1 MKKISIIT
9 PVYNEEENIHDIIR
23 SIKDIMKEYSSFA
36 YEHIFIDNSSTDK
49 TIDFLREACLKDKN
63 LKVII
68 NRRNF
73 GYLRS
78 SYHAIMQ
85 CTGDAAIL
93 ISADLQDPPLLIKDF
108 FYHWLDGKKVVL
120 GNKKSSQEGL
130 IINLVRRIFYKFIK
144 KISET
149 KLTESTI
156 GFGLYDKEV
165 INSLKQIIDPY
176 PYFRGLITEIGHEIH
191 LVEYSQPI
199 RKKGKSKFN
208 FLSMYDIAITGIVK
222 HSKLPVRI
230 FTISGFIL
238 SILSLLVA
246 LIYFLFKLV
255 YWYDFSGGIAPIL
268 IGMFIIASFQI
279 FFLGLI
285 GEYIL
290 SIHIQVRN
298 IPLVFEKERIN
309 FN

>member
-1 MKKISIIT
+1 MKKLSIIT
-9 PVYNEEENIHDIIR
+9 PVYNEEENIHDIIW

-49 TIDFLREACLKDKN
+49 TVDILREACLKDKN

-78 SYHAIMQ
+78 SYYAITQ

-93 ISADLQDPPLLIKDF
+93 ISADLQDPPFLIKDF
-108 FYHWLDGKKVVL
+108 IYHWLEGKKIVL
-120 GNKKSSQEGL
+120 GNKKYSKVGFV
-130 IINLVRRIFYKFIK
+130 INLIRKIFYKFIK
-144 KISET
+144 KVSET
-149 KLTESTI
+149 KLTENTI
-156 GFGLYDKEV
+156 GFGLYDREV

-176 PYFRGLITEIGHEIH
+176 PYFRGLITEIGHEIF

-222 HSKLPVRI
+222 HSKLPIRI
-230 FTISGFIL
+230 FTISGFVL
-238 SILSLLVA
+238 SVLSLLVA
-246 LIYFLFKLV
+246 LIYFVYKLV
-255 YWYDFSGGIAPIL
+255 NWYDFSGGIAPIL
-268 IGMFIIASFQI
+268 IGMFTIASFQI

-290 SIHIQVRN
+290 SIHTQVRN

>member
-9 PVYNEEENIHDIIR
+9 PVYNEEENIHDIIQ
-23 SIKDIMKEYSSFA
+23 SIKDIMKEYSSLA

-78 SYHAIMQ
+78 SYYAIMQ

-93 ISADLQDPPLLIKDF
+93 ISADLQDPPFLIKDF
-108 FYHWLDGKKVVL
+108 FYHWLDGKKIVL
-120 GNKKSSQEGL
+120 GNKKSSQEGFV
-130 IINLVRRIFYKFIK
+130 INLVRRIFYKFIK

-156 GFGLYDKEV
+156 GFGLYDREV

-176 PYFRGLITEIGHEIH
+176 PYFRGLITEIGHEIL

-208 FLSMYDIAITGIVK
+208 FLSMYDVAITGIVK
-222 HSKLPVRI
+222 HSKLPIRI

-246 LIYFLFKLV
+246 LTYFFLKLV
-255 YWYDFSGGIAPIL
+255 SWYDFSGGIAPIL
-268 IGMFIIASFQI
+268 IGMFVIASFQI

-290 SIHIQVRN
+290 SIHAQVRN

>member
-9 PVYNEEENIHDIIR
+9 PVYNEEENIHDIIQ
-23 SIKDIMKEYSSFA
+23 SIKDIMKEYSSLA

-78 SYHAIMQ
+78 SYYAIMQ

-93 ISADLQDPPLLIKDF
+93 ISADLQDPPFLIKDF
-108 FYHWLDGKKVVL
+108 FYHWLDGKKIVL
-120 GNKKSSQEGL
+120 GNKKSSQEGFV
-130 IINLVRRIFYKFIK
+130 INLVRRIFYKFIK

-156 GFGLYDKEV
+156 GFGLYDREV

-176 PYFRGLITEIGHEIH
+176 PYFRGLITEIGHEIL

-222 HSKLPVRI
+222 HSKLPIRI

-246 LIYFLFKLV
+246 LTYFFLKLV
-255 YWYDFSGGIAPIL
+255 NWYDFSGGIAPIL
-268 IGMFIIASFQI
+268 IGMFVIASFQI

-290 SIHIQVRN
+290 SIHAQVRN

>member
-1 MKKISIIT
+1 MKKISIVT
-9 PVYNEEENIHDIIR
+9 PVCNEEENIADIVQSIR
-23 SIKDIMKEYSSFA
+23 DIMQEYNSLV

-49 TIDFLREACLKDKN
+49 TVNFLREICLKDKN
-63 LKVII
+63 VKVII

-78 SYHAIMQ
+78 TFYAIKQ
-85 CTGDAAIL
+85 STGDSVIL
-93 ISADLQDPPLLIKDF
+93 ISADLQDPPYLIKDF
-108 FYHWLDGKKVVL
+108 INHWLEGKKIIL
-120 GNKKSSQEGL
+120 GKKKSSDEGFLLTL
-130 IINLVRRIFYKFIK
+130 IKKFFYRFMQ
-144 KISET
+144 KISESQLT
-149 KLTESTI
+149 KDTV
-156 GFGLYDKEV
+156 GFGLFDKEV
-165 INSLKQIIDPY
+165 IDSLKKIIDPY
-176 PYFRGLITEIGHEIH
+176 PYFRGLITEIGHEIF

-222 HSKLPVRI
+222 HSKLPIRI

-238 SILSLLVA
+238 SLISLLIA
-246 LIYFLFKLV
+246 LIYFVYKLV
-255 YWYDFSGGIAPIL
+255 NWYTFSGGIAPIL

-290 SIHIQVRN
+290 SIHTQVRN

>member
-9 PVYNEEENIHDIIR
+9 PVYNEEENIHDIIQ
-23 SIKDIMKEYSSFA
+23 SIKDIMKEYSSLA

-78 SYHAIMQ
+78 SYYAIMQ

-93 ISADLQDPPLLIKDF
+93 ISADLQDPPFLIKDF
-108 FYHWLDGKKVVL
+108 FYHWLDGKKIVL
-120 GNKKSSQEGL
+120 GNKKSSQEGFV
-130 IINLVRRIFYKFIK
+130 INLVRRIFYKFIK

-156 GFGLYDKEV
+156 GFGLYDREV
-165 INSLKQIIDPY
+165 INSLKQLIDPY
-176 PYFRGLITEIGHEIH
+176 PYFRGLITEIGHEIL

-222 HSKLPVRI
+222 HSKLPIRI

-246 LIYFLFKLV
+246 LTYFFLKLV
-255 YWYDFSGGIAPIL
+255 SWYDFSGGIAPIL
-268 IGMFIIASFQI
+268 IGMFVIASFQI

-290 SIHIQVRN
+290 SIHTQVRN